1 MRSFSCIQED
11 AMAYLGN
18 DRDPYRPQPD
28 GSTGWILGAVAVVLL
43 LVATFAYLATEVEVM
58 SASYKTPG
66 AHSSF
71 NEPLPAPPGE
81 REPRKSE
88 PI

>member
-1 MRSFSCIQED
+1 
-11 AMAYLGN
+11 
-18 DRDPYRPQPD
+18 
-28 GSTGWILGAVAVVLL
+28 VVLL
-43 LVATFAYLATEVEVM
+43 LVATFAYIAADVEVM